1 VGKSATPDAE
11 VMSMGP
17 VSTGTRA
24 GIVAAAILAVA
35 AATAFPAPTDLWLVN
50 AAELACALALGLRAL
65 LRPHHRLVWGCL
77 CVALLAWTAG
87 DVIYTV
93 NPDLPV
99 PSVADLG
106 WLAFYPPAAAAL
118 VILIAARSRG
128 LSASVWLDGVIAGLA
143 TAAVGVAAVVQPVAD
158 TASGGAL
165 ATGVN
170 LAYPVGD
177 IALLALVALGLSV
190 CGRADRPLMV
200 LGVGIALSAV
210 ADSVYLALYAQGA
223 WPDGTLLDAMWPV
236 ATVVIALAAWMEHPA
251 TVPATARGLR
261 QIAIPVGGG
270 LLAMGVLVAGEVA
283 DVSPVAALLAVA
295 ALLVGIARFALTF
308 HEKER
313 ALAGLHLR
321 ATTDPLTNLP
331 NHREFHERLAAEVE
345 RARRHGRHLSVVV
358 LDLDHF
364 KLVNDT
370 FGHPTGDRALVH
382 VAETLR
388 EVVRP
393 GDTLARIGGE
403 EFGWILPETD
413 ALEAWQATERARRL
427 LMESPAPRAGRLNFS
442 AGVCDLGHVDPPLG
456 GAELVRLAD
465 GALYW
470 AKRNG
475 RGVTFR
481 YSPAVVTALTAEDMA
496 RSAVREQS
504 LATVRALART
514 VDARDPHTHE
524 HSERVAGLAVA
535 IARELG
541 WPDPRIT
548 LIQEAAL
555 VHDIGKIGVPDE
567 VLLKPGA
574 LAPQER
580 ALIEAHAAAG
590 ARIVAGALTEEQVG
604 WIRWH
609 HERMDGGGYPDGLT
623 EPLIPD
629 GARVLAVAD
638 AFDAM
643 TGARRYRDQLTP
655 ADALAECRASAG
667 TQFCPEAVEAL
678 ARVVQQAPRTVPA
691 AG

>member
-1 VGKSATPDAE
+1 
-11 VMSMGP
+11 MGS
-17 VSTGTRA
+17 VSTRTRA
-24 GIVAAAILAVA
+24 GIVAAAVLAVV

-50 AAELACALALGLRAL
+50 SAELACALALGLRAF

-77 CVALLAWTAG
+77 CIALLAWTAG

-93 NPDLPV
+93 DPDLPV

-128 LSASVWLDGVIAGLA
+128 LSAAVWLDGVIAGLA

-158 TASGGAL
+158 SASGGTL
-165 ATGVN
+165 ATSVN
-170 LAYPVGD
+170 FAYPVGD

-190 CGRADRPLMV
+190 CGRADKPLLV
-200 LGVGIALSAV
+200 LGIGIGLSAV
-210 ADSVYLALYAQGA
+210 ADSLYLALYAEGA
-223 WPDGTLLDAMWPV
+223 WPDGTVLDALWPV
-236 ATVVIALAAWMEHPA
+236 ATIVIALAAWMEHPA
-251 TVPATARGLR
+251 TVEAIASGLR

-270 LLAMGVLVAGEVA
+270 LLALAVLSAGEAV
-283 DVSPVAALLAVA
+283 DVSPVAALLAVG
-295 ALLVGIARFALTF
+295 ALLLGLARFALTF

-345 RARRHGRHLSVVV
+345 RARRHGRDLSVVV

-370 FGHPTGDRALVH
+370 YGHPTGDRALIH
-382 VAETLR
+382 VADALR
-388 EVVRP
+388 DVVRP

-413 ALEAWQATERARRL
+413 ALEAWQATERARQL
-427 LMESPAPRAGRLNFS
+427 LLDSPVPRAGQLNFS
-442 AGVCDLGHVDPPLG
+442 AGVCDLEQVAPPLG

-481 YSPAVVTALTAEDMA
+481 YSPAVVTALTAEEMA

-524 HSERVAGLAVA
+524 HSERVADLAVA

-541 WPDPRIT
+541 WANPRVA
-548 LIQEAAL
+548 LLHEAAL

-574 LAPQER
+574 LTVQER

-609 HERMDGGGYPDGLT
+609 HERVDGTGYPDGLT
-623 EPLIPD
+623 EPMIPD
-629 GARVLAVAD
+629 GARILAVAD

-643 TGARRYRDQLTP
+643 TAARSYRRQLTA
-655 ADALAECRASAG
+655 ADALAECHAASG
-667 TQFCPEAVEAL
+667 TQFWPAAVEAL
-678 ARVVQQAPRTVPA
+678 GRVAQTTAPAVRA

>member
-1 VGKSATPDAE
+1 
-11 VMSMGP
+11 MGS
-17 VSTGTRA
+17 VSTRTRA
-24 GIVAAAILAVA
+24 GIVAAAVVAVV
-35 AATAFPAPTDLWLVN
+35 AATAVPAPADLWLTN
-50 AAELACALALGLRAL
+50 AAELACALALGLRAF
-65 LRPHHRLVWGCL
+65 LRPHHRLVWGLL

-87 DVIYTV
+87 DMIYTAD
-93 NPDLPV
+93 PHLPV
-99 PSVADLG
+99 PSIADVG

-128 LSASVWLDGVIAGLA
+128 LSAAVWLDGVIAGLA

-158 TASGGAL
+158 TASGGTL
-165 ATGVN
+165 ATSVN

-190 CGRADRPLMV
+190 CGRADKPLLV
-200 LGVGIALSAV
+200 LGIGIGLSAV

-223 WPDGTLLDAMWPV
+223 WPDGTVLDALWPA
-236 ATVVIALAAWMEHPA
+236 ATIVIALAAWMEHPA
-251 TVPATARGLR
+251 TVPASARGLR
-261 QIAIPVGGG
+261 QIAIPAGGG
-270 LLAMGVLVAGEVA
+270 LLALAVLVAGELVE
-283 DVSPVAALLAVA
+283 VSPVAALLAVG
-295 ALLVGIARFALTF
+295 ALLLGLARFALTF

-345 RARRHGRHLSVVV
+345 RARRHGRDLSVVV

-370 FGHPTGDRALVH
+370 YGHPTGDRALMH
-382 VAETLR
+382 VADTLR
-388 EVVRP
+388 DVVRP

-403 EFGWILPETD
+403 EFGWVLPETS

-427 LMESPAPRAGRLNFS
+427 LLASPVPRAGRLNFS
-442 AGVCDLGHVDPPLG
+442 AGVCDLEHVAPPLG
-456 GAELVRLAD
+456 GPELVRLAD

-481 YSPAVVTALTAEDMA
+481 YSPAVVTALTAEEMA

-504 LATVRALART
+504 LATVRALALT

-524 HSERVAGLAVA
+524 HSERVADLAVA
-535 IARELG
+535 IARDLG
-541 WPDPRIT
+541 WPDPQAAM
-548 LIQEAAL
+548 LHEAAL

-567 VLLKPGA
+567 VLLKPGP
-574 LAPQER
+574 LTPQER

-609 HERMDGGGYPDGLT
+609 HERVDGTGYPDGLT
-623 EPLIPD
+623 EAAIPE
-629 GARVLAVAD
+629 GARILAVAD

-643 TGARRYRDQLTP
+643 TAARSYRRRLD
-655 ADALAECRASAG
+655 ADDALDECRASAG
-667 TQFCPEAVEAL
+667 TQFWSPAVEAL
-678 ARVVQQAPRTVPA
+678 ARVAPDRPRRVPA
-691 AG
+691 TG

>member
-1 VGKSATPDAE
+1 
-11 VMSMGP
+11 MGS
-17 VSTGTRA
+17 VSTRTRA
-24 GIVAAAILAVA
+24 GIVAAAVVAVV
-35 AATAFPAPTDLWLVN
+35 AATAAPAPADLWLTN
-50 AAELACALALGLRAL
+50 AAELACAAALGLRAF
-65 LRPHHRLVWGCL
+65 LRPHHRMVWGLL
-77 CVALLAWTAG
+77 CVALLAWTVG
-87 DVIYTV
+87 DAIYTAD
-93 NPDLPV
+93 PDLPV
-99 PSVADLG
+99 PSIADVG

-128 LSASVWLDGVIAGLA
+128 LSAAVWLDGVIAGLA

-158 TASGGAL
+158 SASGGTL

-190 CGRADRPLMV
+190 CGRADRPLLV
-200 LGVGIALSAV
+200 LGVGIGLSAV
-210 ADSVYLALYAQGA
+210 ADSVYLALYARGA
-223 WPDGTLLDAMWPV
+223 WPDGTVLDALWPA
-236 ATVVIALAAWMEHPA
+236 ATIVIALAAWMEHPA
-251 TVPATARGLR
+251 TVPASARGLR
-261 QIAIPVGGG
+261 QIAIPAGGG
-270 LLAMGVLVAGEVA
+270 LLALAVLVAAEVV
-283 DVSPVAALLAVA
+283 DVSPVAALLAVG
-295 ALLVGIARFALTF
+295 ALLLGLARFALTF

-345 RARRHGRHLSVVV
+345 RARRHGRDLSVVV

-370 FGHPTGDRALVH
+370 YGHPTGDRALIH
-382 VAETLR
+382 VADTLR
-388 EVVRP
+388 AVVRP

-403 EFGWILPETD
+403 EFGWVLPETS

-427 LMESPAPRAGRLNFS
+427 LLASPVPRAGTLDFS
-442 AGVCDLGHVDPPLG
+442 AGVCDLEHVAPPLG

-481 YSPAVVTALTAEDMA
+481 YSPAVVTALTAEEMA

-524 HSERVAGLAVA
+524 HSERVAALAVA
-535 IARELG
+535 IARDLG
-541 WPDPRIT
+541 WSDPQAA
-548 LIQEAAL
+548 LLHEAAL

-567 VLLKPGA
+567 VLLKPGP
-574 LAPQER
+574 LTPQER

-590 ARIVAGALTEEQVG
+590 ARIVAGALTEAQVG

-609 HERMDGGGYPDGLT
+609 HERVDGTGYPDGLT
-623 EPLIPD
+623 EPAIPE
-629 GARVLAVAD
+629 GARILAVAD

-643 TGARRYRDQLTP
+643 TAARSYRRQLP
-655 ADALAECRASAG
+655 ADDALDECRASAG
-667 TQFCPEAVEAL
+667 TQFWAPAVDAL
-678 ARVVQQAPRTVPA
+678 ARVAPDQPRPVPA
-691 AG
+691 TG